1 MKKNTGA
8 NGAQRSKTGIEG
20 LDYVLN
26 GGLIPER
33 LYLVEG
39 DPGSGKTTLSLQYLL
54 QGIRQGEKCLY
65 ITLSETKEELVAG
78 ARSHGWSLDGI
89 EIIELIA
96 DEKDLALDEQVTMY
110 HPSEVE
116 LTETTRKVLEAV
128 ERINP
133 TRVVFD
139 SLSEM
144 RLLAQSSLR
153 YRRQILALKQFFIGR
168 NCTVLLLDDRTSEGS
183 DLQLQ
188 SIAHGVIALE
198 QLAPVYGAARRR
210 MRVTKCRGT
219 SFRAGYHDFS
229 IQEGG
234 VVIFPRLVAA
244 EHHQPFD
251 RSRIESGVTALD
263 ALLGGGPDRG
273 TSTLLMGPAG
283 SGKSTIAVQYAVAA
297 AARGDHSVIFAF
309 DESIS
314 TLQARTKALGI
325 ELDLGRSR
333 GQVRVDQ
340 IDPAEVSP
348 GEFASLVREAVEKD
362 GARVVVIDSLNGY
375 MHAMPQEQF
384 LTAQLHELLTYLG
397 RQGVTTLMV
406 VAQHGLM
413 GSNMQ
418 TPVDTSYLADSVILL
433 RFFEYG
439 GKVKKAISV
448 VKKRSGVH
456 EESIRE
462 LSMDGRGIHLSDPLT
477 NYRGILTG
485 VPVEIEPAGP
495 PRKTPTNGKRRG
507 KKRGSR

>member
-1 MKKNTGA
+1 MNKTAGVNR
-8 NGAQRSKTGIEG
+8 AQRSKTGIKG

-26 GGLIPER
+26 DGLIAER
-33 LYLVEG
+33 LYLIEG
-39 DPGSGKTTLSLQYLL
+39 DPGAGKTTLSLQYLL
-54 QGIRQGEKCLY
+54 EGIRNGEKCLY

-78 ARSHGWSLDGI
+78 AESHGWSLEGI

-96 DEKDLALDEQVTMY
+96 DEKDLELDAQVTMY

-168 NCTVLLLDDRTSEGS
+168 KCTVLLLDDRTSEGS
-183 DLQLQ
+183 DLKLQ

-198 QLAPVYGAARRR
+198 QLSPLYGASRRR

-229 IQEGG
+229 IQRGG
-234 VVIFPRLVAA
+234 IAVFPRLVAA
-244 EHHQPFD
+244 EHERPFE
-251 RSRIESGVTALD
+251 RTRIESGVTALD

-283 SGKSTIAVQYAVAA
+283 SGKSTIAIQYAVAA
-297 AARGDHSVIFAF
+297 AARGDHAAIFAF
-309 DESIS
+309 DESIA
-314 TLQARTKALGI
+314 TLEARTSALGI
-325 ELDLGRSR
+325 ALAPGRGA

-348 GEFASLVREAVEKD
+348 GEFAFLVREAVEKD
-362 GARVVVIDSLNGY
+362 HARVVVIDSLNGY
-375 MHAMPQEQF
+375 MHAMPHEQF

-406 VAQHGLM
+406 VAQHGLL
-413 GSNMQ
+413 GPNMQ
-418 TPVDTSYLADSVILL
+418 APVDTSYLADSVVLL
-433 RFFEYG
+433 RFFEYA

-448 VKKRSGVH
+448 VKKRSGAH

-462 LSMDGRGIHLSDPLT
+462 LWFDARGIHLSEPLT
-477 NYRGILTG
+477 NYRGIMTG
-485 VPVEIEPAGP
+485 VPVEMEASSPLEKNP
-495 PRKTPTNGKRRG
+495 SRGKRQR
-507 KKRGSR
+507 KRRSR